1 MINFI
6 KFILSLLS
14 HILYLDNILNLLN
27 SCKDR
32 PLSFRVKFAKAYLT
46 SFRNYQLE
54 LNELFKKEGL

>member
-14 HILYLDNILNLLN
+14 HILYLDKILNLLN

-32 PLSFRVKFAKAYLT
+32 PLSFRVTFAKAHLT
-46 SFRNYQLE
+46 SLRSYQLE
-54 LNELFKKEGL
+54 LNELFEKEGF